1 MFTAYVIVTVAA
13 VAANV
18 YAASADATRP
28 EWLMANMTRLGVPQ
42 PWLPSLGAL
51 KAAGALG
58 LLVGIWVPAI
68 GVAAGVGL
76 ILFFTGAIAT
86 VVRAR
91 WFAHYYAAV
100 WLALAA
106 GSLALRVAAA

>member
-1 MFTAYVIVTVAA
+1 MFAAYVAVTVAA
-13 VAANV
+13 AAANT
-18 YAASADATRP
+18 YAAAVDFAEAD
-28 EWLMANMTRLGVPQ
+28 WVVDNMARLGVPRT
-42 PWLPSLGAL
+42 WLSPLGAL

-76 ILFFTGAIAT
+76 VLYFAGAVAT

-106 GSLALRVAAA
+106 ASLALRVATL

>member
-1 MFTAYVIVTVAA
+1 MFAAYVIVTVAA

-18 YAASADATRP
+18 YAASADVTRP

-42 PWLPSLGAL
+42 PWLGSLGAL

-58 LLVGIWVPAI
+58 LLMGIWVPAI

-76 ILFFTGAIAT
+76 ILFFIGAVAT

-91 WFAHYYAAV
+91 WFAHYYPAV

-106 GSLALRVAAA
+106 ASLALRLATL

>member
-1 MFTAYVIVTVAA
+1 MFTAYVIVTLAA
-13 VAANV
+13 AGANAWAAGNDFARV
-18 YAASADATRP
+18 
-28 EWLMANMTRLGVPQ
+28 EWLLDNMARLGVPQ
-42 PWLPSLGAL
+42 PWLGSLGAL

-58 LLVGIWVPAI
+58 LLVGIWVPGI

-76 ILFFTGAIAT
+76 VLFFAGAIAT

-91 WFAHYYAAV
+91 WFAHYYPAV

-106 GSLALRVAAA
+106 GSLALRLATL

>member
-1 MFTAYVIVTVAA
+1 MFTAYVVVTVLA
-13 VAANV
+13 VAANA
-18 YAASADATRP
+18 YAAAVDLTEA
-28 EWLMANMTRLGVPQ
+28 EWVVANMTRLGVPQ
-42 PWLPSLGAL
+42 TWLFSLGAV

-76 ILFFTGAIAT
+76 VLYFVGAVAT

-100 WLALAA
+100 WLALSA
-106 GSLALRVAAA
+106 GSLTLRLATL

>member
-1 MFTAYVIVTVAA
+1 MFATYVVVTVMAA
-13 VAANV
+13 AANV
-18 YAASADATRP
+18 YAASADVVEP
-28 EWLMANMTRLGVPQ
+28 EWLTANMTRLGVPK

-76 ILFFTGAIAT
+76 ILFFTGAVAT

-91 WFAHYYAAV
+91 WFAHYYPAV

-106 GSLALRVAAA
+106 ASLALRLATL

>member
-1 MFTAYVIVTVAA
+1 MFAVYVVVTLAA
-13 VAANV
+13 VAANT
-18 YAASADATRP
+18 YAAAVDITEA
-28 EWLMANMTRLGVPQ
+28 EWVVANMTRLGVPQ
-42 PWLPSLGAL
+42 TWLFSLGVV

-58 LLVGIWVPAI
+58 LLMGIWIPAI

-76 ILFFTGAIAT
+76 VLYFLGALAT

-106 GSLALRVAAA
+106 TSLALRVASA

>member
-1 MFTAYVIVTVAA
+1 MFAAYVAVTVAA

-18 YAASADATRP
+18 YAATADFIGP
-28 EWLMANMTRLGVPQ
+28 EWLVDNMTRLRVPQ
-42 PWLPSLGAL
+42 TWMFPLGAL

-68 GVAAGVGL
+68 GVAAAVGL
-76 ILFFTGAIAT
+76 VLFFAGAIAT

-91 WFAHYYAAV
+91 WFAHYYPAV

-106 GSLALRVAAA
+106 GSLALRVASL